1 MNSAFQKALF
11 EGKIPRAWGATIK
24 NVRVRQPAKNSPT
37 NPVCQKVKNEE
48 SRAKEGPENFSS

>member
-11 EGKIPRAWGATIK
+11 EGKIPRAWAATIK

-37 NPVCQKVKNEE
+37 NQ
-48 SRAKEGPENFSS
+48 